1 MDIIKAFNSNTLHT
15 EIIIRGNAENPLFRA
30 NDIATVLDIST
41 IRTTILHFDD
51 SEKVV
56 ETIKT
61 NGGSQQ
67 VTFLTEKGLYKVLF
81 KSRKPIAQIFQN
93 WVCDVIKEIRLS
105 GSFSLQKQIEEQ
117 QKVIEHQQQINAEQE
132 KANEELQ
139 KQIEDSTDNVP
150 TIYIWNTDT
159 QLSPSELKIG
169 ITLNVNKRIKP
180 YKQVNKRGKIEFSE
194 KIINIDIKLFEKIIH
209 NILSSFKIQ
218 DEVFKLDVEE
228 AKLTIVNFIN
238 FINVIHISNSGERIH
253 KLQQLYDSQNKIIH
267 NIKDSAVATRTIE
280 TQTDPED
287 LAIELQTNPEDIP
300 KKDISTE
307 SFDKYIE
314 EVCIVRPDVE
324 VSSNDILG
332 QYRIWTK
339 SATKKTYH
347 DLKDYL
353 DRKFKNCRLSV
364 QNKNQ
369 VVNGYK
375 GVTLREMEY
384 KRQLLPSDVENFIF
398 HACQF
403 HPSRK
408 VLHSNL
414 YNEYMKWKN
423 TTGKIVTNDETNELR
438 KYLKDSNYTLY
449 TTIWTPDGNGQ
460 GYYGLSLKSELNT
473 DHRKTSSTGK
483 KVEKRQVNTN
493 ILLGTW
499 ETIAKAS
506 SYEKL
511 SSAKLSRMIKNKTTI
526 NDYYYKTI

>member
-1 MDIIKAFNSNTLHT
+1 MDIVKAFNSNTLHT

-117 QKVIEHQQQINAEQE
+117 QKVIEHQE

-139 KQIEDSTDNVP
+139 KQLEHSIDNVP

-159 QLSPSELKIG
+159 QISPSELKIG
-169 ITLNVNKRIKP
+169 ITLNVHKRIKP

-194 KIINIDIKLFEKIIH
+194 KIMNIDIKLFEKIIH
-209 NILSSFKIQ
+209 GILSSYKVK
-218 DEVFKLDVEE
+218 DEIFKLDVEE

-253 KLQQLYDSQNKIIH
+253 KLQELYDSQNKIIH
-267 NIKDSAVATRTIE
+267 NIKDSALATRTIE
-280 TQTDPED
+280 TQTDPQD
-287 LAIELQTNPEDIP
+287 WTVELQTNPEDIP
-300 KKDISTE
+300 KEDIYTE

-314 EVCIVRPDVE
+314 EVCIVRPDLE

-375 GVTLREMEY
+375 GVALREMEY

-449 TTIWTPDGNGQ
+449 TTIWTSEGNGQ
-460 GYYGLSLKSELNT
+460 GYYGMCLKNEMN
-473 DHRKTSSTGK
+473 DDYKKTSTTGK
-483 KVEKRQVNTN
+483 KVEKRQVNTD

-499 ETIAKAS
+499 ETIAKTAIS
-506 SYEKL
+506 EKL
-511 SSAKLSRMIKNKTTI
+511 SSAKLSRMIKNKTAI
-526 NDYYYKTI
+526 NDYYYTTI

>member
-1 MDIIKAFNSNTLHT
+1 MDIVKAFNSNQMHT
-15 EIIIRGNAENPLFRA
+15 EIVIKGNVENPLFRA
-30 NDIATVLDIST
+30 SDIATVLEINN
-41 IRTTILHFDD
+41 IRSNILDFDD
-51 SEKVV
+51 SEKISESI
-56 ETIKT
+56 ETP
-61 NGGSQQ
+61 GGSQQ
-67 VTFLTEKGLYKVLF
+67 VSFLTEKGLYKVLF

-93 WVCDVIKEIRLS
+93 WVCDVIKEIRIN
-105 GSFSLQKQIEEQ
+105 GAYSLKKQLEEQ
-117 QKVIEHQQQINAEQE
+117 QKVIEQQQKINAEQE

-159 QLSPSELKIG
+159 LISPSELKIG

-209 NILSSFKIQ
+209 GILSSYKVK
-218 DEVFKLDVEE
+218 DEIFKLDVEE

-253 KLQQLYDSQNKIIH
+253 KLQELYDSQNKIIH
-267 NIKDSAVATRTIE
+267 NIKDSAVATRSIE
-280 TQTDPED
+280 TQIYPED
-287 LAIELQTNPEDIP
+287 WLVELQTNPEDNP
-300 KKDISTE
+300 TKDISTE

-324 VSSNDILG
+324 VSSTDILG
-332 QYRIWTK
+332 QYRIWKK

-353 DRKFKNCRLSV
+353 DRKFKNCRLSL

-375 GVTLREMEY
+375 GVTLREIEY
-384 KRQLLPSDVENFIF
+384 KRQVLPSDVEHFIF

-423 TTGKIVTNDETNELR
+423 TNGKIVTNDETNELR

-449 TTIWTPDGNGQ
+449 TTIWTSEGNGQ
-460 GYYGLSLKSELNT
+460 GYYGICLKNEMN
-473 DHRKTSSTGK
+473 DDYKKTSTTGK
-483 KVEKRQVNTN
+483 KVEKRQINTD

-499 ETIAKAS
+499 ETIAKTATS
-506 SYEKL
+506 EKL
-511 SSAKLSRMIKNKTTI
+511 SSAKLSRMIKNKI
-526 NDYYYKTI
+526 ISNDYYYKTN